1 MRTMRFAYKTYSF
14 LIGLGFVGAALFNFI
29 EDNNDDGRS
38 FLFLALITF
47 LAAYY
52 ILKTLFYL
60 RHQATF
66 NEVSF
71 VIFLPFSILLQ
82 FIVKTILEVEFEEL
96 FSVNIVGVGE
106 KDYNLSVDIFDLGLI
121 PYFFFS
127 SFLLLRTYLRYPFIR
142 IHGHSD
148 RGLPAKFVGL
158 ILSLSVSILFF
169 ITGLIIL
176 ENALLV
182 MFALF
187 FATIGVIGFF
197 V

>member
-1 MRTMRFAYKTYSF
+1 MKTVRFAYKTYSF

-38 FLFLALITF
+38 FLLLGLITF

-52 ILKTLFYL
+52 ILKTLYYL

-71 VIFLPFSILLQ
+71 VIFLPYSILLQ
-82 FIVKTILEVEFEEL
+82 FIVKTLLEVEFDEL
-96 FSVNIVGVGE
+96 FSVNIVGIGE
-106 KDYNLSVDIFDLGLI
+106 NDYNLSVDIFDLGLI
-121 PYFFFS
+121 PYFIFS
-127 SFLLLRTYLRYPFIR
+127 VFLLLRTYLRYPFIR
-142 IHGHSD
+142 LHGHSD

-158 ILSLSVSILFF
+158 ILSISVSILFF

-182 MFALF
+182 VFAIF